1 MSLYR
6 YTGSFA
12 WVLVWS
18 RMLVLRCTARVY
30 PIAYNL
36 PTPQPFLSDC
46 YFNRSAGTTMSGKGT
61 GSMVKNKARKGEVAS
76 TDGQHG
82 AGSASPAPGA
92 AASESSR
99 QGMFSFCIVP

>member
-1 MSLYR
+1 
-6 YTGSFA
+6 
-12 WVLVWS
+12 
-18 RMLVLRCTARVY
+18 
-30 PIAYNL
+30 
-36 PTPQPFLSDC
+36 
-46 YFNRSAGTTMSGKGT
+46 MSGKGT